1 VQHAGEEYRKAYHL
15 ARRQAQ
21 AGRTALG
28 ACQAALTGE
37 KKSALSERERSLM
50 LGILAKLIQ
59 GCEMTLRRRLSEQ
72 LVKSPPVP
80 KGLVGLLR
88 RDDLALTRKTLTASN
103 LLQDQA
109 LVQIIRRRSQQH
121 LLAGSLQRM
130 AGNLPNPSQGP
141 VPDGDLMAEL
151 LAHKDKPIR
160 EAALSYLAEQ
170 SRRVDAYQDPLLRR
184 RELAPA
190 TAQRFGYLVAAA
202 LRDHILDH
210 FPVNPAQLD
219 FALARISREM
229 ASKAHDGL
237 ALSGGPAAGHL
248 AGVLADRSGLRPAHL
263 LQALRCGQIPLFEAI
278 FSEISTLPRAR
289 IQHLLYDG
297 LGEGLAILARAMD
310 LPKTDFATL
319 YVLSRRGRGPS
330 EGGEAG
336 DVTGMLGIFE
346 RSNPRSAKQLV
357 EIWRQ
362 APDYVA
368 ALESLSAFDD

>member
-1 VQHAGEEYRKAYHL
+1 MQHAGDEYRKAYDL

-21 AGRTALG
+21 AGRAALG
-28 ACQAALTGE
+28 ACQATLTGR
-37 KKSALSERERSLM
+37 KNSALSERERSLM

-59 GCEMTLRRRLSEQ
+59 GCEMTLRRRLAEQ
-72 LVKSPPVP
+72 LLKSPTAP
-80 KGLVGLLR
+80 KNLIELLR

-103 LLQDQA
+103 LLEDHA

-121 LLAGSLQRM
+121 LLAGSLQCM
-130 AGNLPNPSQGP
+130 AGDLPNPSHGAEP
-141 VPDGDLMAEL
+141 SADLMAEL
-151 LAHKDKPIR
+151 LNHKDKAVR
-160 EAALSYLAEQ
+160 EASLSYLAEQ

-202 LRDHILDH
+202 LRDHILGH
-210 FPVNPAQLD
+210 FKVNPAQLD

-229 ASKAHDGL
+229 ASKSHDGL
-237 ALSGGPAAGHL
+237 ALSGGAAAGRL
-248 AGVLADRSGLRPAHL
+248 AGVLADRRGLRPEQL
-263 LQALRCGQIPLFEAI
+263 LQALRCGQIPLFEAV
-278 FSEISTLPRAR
+278 FSEMSTLPRAR

-310 LPKTDFATL
+310 LPKTDFAML

-330 EGGEAG
+330 DGGEAG

-362 APDYVA
+362 APDYVS
-368 ALESLSAFDD
+368 ALESLADFER